1 MSPVLNKINN
11 KSFNV
16 SEFIFLVFISVM
28 SSIAA
33 YIIHKNSTLWTDE
46 FIMLITAKRGILESL
61 FQLEDYSA
69 PLYQMLLRLFI
80 KEEFPPE
87 WIVRFP
93 AYLFMILGLIST
105 WYFTKCLFGRRVG
118 IITIL
123 LLSTNPFFLRYGAE
137 ARPYSM
143 FLFFSVTSMGIFYK
157 IITSDNVKIKHIF
170 LYVITT
176 TLLLY
181 THFYGVLLLFSQI
194 LYFFATIIIRDYNW
208 RQKKIIGF
216 AFLIII
222 IFSIPSFLLA
232 MRYILSG
239 AKGTIGWIARP
250 RMTDL
255 IWLRQTGELLGD
267 QILSVL
273 CVISIISALYF
284 DKLNNNKSGKNDNI
298 KYNNKKDIIKW
309 WINRDTNML
318 CVFWII
324 CSLYSLIVISYIGR
338 PIYVKRYGLPVLV
351 PIIILIAVLLCR
363 IRALPRIAIFMAII
377 ILPLSTSIDFIFL
390 DRLDYKHTITKLR
403 EINHE
408 RSTVFVTDGTYC
420 ENFINPEIYGMRY
433 YGYNEQELKLL
444 FLRYPKPVEI
454 AEPVMIPEDKRF
466 FVIAYVGKS
475 AVEDYLK
482 KNLRNYRI
490 FTYGNLS
497 LFEVQKVYGK
507 LMVK

>member
-1 MSPVLNKINN
+1 
-11 KSFNV
+11 
-16 SEFIFLVFISVM
+16 M

-33 YIIHKNSTLWTDE
+33 YLIHKNSTLWTDE
-46 FIMLITAKRGILESL
+46 FIMLITAKRGIIESL
-61 FQLEDYSA
+61 FNLEDYSA
-69 PLYQMLLRLFI
+69 PLYQMLLRLII
-80 KEEFPPE
+80 KEEFPSE
-87 WIVRFP
+87 WIVRAP

-105 WYFTKCLFGRRVG
+105 WYFTKYLFSRKVG

-157 IITSDNVKIKHIF
+157 LITSDNAKIQHIF

-194 LYFFATIIIRDYNW
+194 LYSLATIIIRDYNW

-216 AFLIII
+216 AFLVIV

-239 AKGTIGWIARP
+239 AQGTIGWISLP
-250 RMTDL
+250 KMTDL
-255 IWLRQTGELLGD
+255 VWLRQSGELLGD
-267 QILSVL
+267 EILSGL

-284 DKLNNNKSGKNDNI
+284 DRLNNNESGKKDNL
-298 KYNNKKDIIKW
+298 KYNNKKDANIW
-309 WINRDTNML
+309 WMNRDTNML
-318 CVFWII
+318 CIFWII
-324 CSLYSLIVISYIGR
+324 CSLYVLIFISYIGR

-351 PIIILIAVLLCR
+351 PIMILISVLLCR
-363 IRALPRIAIFMAII
+363 IPALPRIAMFMAII
-377 ILPLSTSIDFIFL
+377 ILPLSASVDLMFW
-390 DRLDYKHTITKLR
+390 DRLDHKHLITTLR
-403 EINHE
+403 ELNHE
-408 RSTVFVTDGTYC
+408 RSPIFVTDWAYC
-420 ENFINPEIYGMRY
+420 ENFINPEIYGMKY
-433 YGYNEQELKLL
+433 YGYNEEELKILPM
-444 FLRYPKPVEI
+444 RTPKSIEI
-454 AEPVMIPEDKRF
+454 AKPELIPGDKRF

-497 LFEVQKVYGK
+497 LFEIQKVYSN
-507 LMVK
+507 MVLK

>member
-1 MSPVLNKINN
+1 VLYKINN
-11 KSFNV
+11 KLFNV
-16 SEFIFLVFISVM
+16 SEFIFLFFISVM

-33 YIIHKNSTLWTDE
+33 YMIHKNSTLWSDE
-46 FIMLITAKRGILESL
+46 LIMLITAKRGILESI

-69 PLYQMLLRLFI
+69 PLYQMLLRFFI

-87 WIVRFP
+87 WIVRAP
-93 AYLFMILGLIST
+93 AFLFMILGLIST
-105 WYFTKCLFGRRVG
+105 WYFTKYVFGRRVG

-123 LLSTNPFFLRYGAE
+123 LLSTNPYFLLYGAE

-157 IITSDNVKIKHIF
+157 IITSDNIKFKHIF

-181 THFYGVLLLFSQI
+181 THYYGVLLLFSQI
-194 LYFFATIIIRDYNW
+194 SYAFATIIIRDYHW

-216 AFLIII
+216 AFLITI

-232 MRYILSG
+232 MRYIVSG

-267 QILSVL
+267 NILSVL

-284 DKLNNNKSGKNDNI
+284 NKLTNDKSEINDNLI
-298 KYNNKKDIIKW
+298 YNGKRDIIKW
-309 WINRDTNML
+309 WINRDNNML

-324 CSLYSLIVISYIGR
+324 CSLYSLILISYIGR
-338 PIYVKRYGLPVLV
+338 PIYVKRYGLPVLI

-363 IRALPRIAIFMAII
+363 VRALPRIAIFMAII
-377 ILPLSTSIDFIFL
+377 ILPLSTSIDFIIM

-403 EINHE
+403 ELNNE
-408 RSTVFVTDGTYC
+408 RSPVFVTDWAYC

-433 YGYNEQELKLL
+433 YGYNEHELKLL
-444 FLRYPKPVEI
+444 FLRFPKPIEI
-454 AEPVMIPEDKRF
+454 LDPGIIPEDKRLF
-466 FVIAYVGKS
+466 IIAYVGEN
-475 AVEDYLK
+475 AIEEYLK

-490 FTYGNLS
+490 FTYGKLS

-507 LMVK
+507 LMVN